1 MSKKKL
7 SLQETHPETAKQWHP
22 TKNGKLSPNDAVAG
36 SHKKAWWKC
45 DEGSDHQWESP
56 IKMLVRSYQT
66 GNSGYPYCRGFR
78 VSGVDENSLND
89 QLLFEFY

>member
-1 MSKKKL
+1 MSPKKL
-7 SLQETHPETAKQWHP
+7 SLQETHPKVAGQWHP
-22 TKNGKLSPNDAVAG
+22 TENGKLTPDDVVAG
-36 SHKKAWWKC
+36 SHQKVWWKC
-45 DEGSDHQWESP
+45 DEGSEHQWESP

-89 QLLFEFY
+89 QLLFEFD